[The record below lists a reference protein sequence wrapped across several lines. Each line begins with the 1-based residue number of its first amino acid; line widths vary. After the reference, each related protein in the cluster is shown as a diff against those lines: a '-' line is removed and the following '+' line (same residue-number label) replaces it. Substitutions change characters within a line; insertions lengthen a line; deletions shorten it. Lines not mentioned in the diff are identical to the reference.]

1 MKGVVVA
8 LQPSPLVLPLHQ
20 QPPPVP
26 PPPVCLPPPL
36 SPIFRQGWRNKRR
49 EAMREKSNKANENE
63 RNWWIINQ
71 SISAPGMEK
80 KDRKTPSWS
89 CADGDPA
96 ERATN
101 RIRNW
106 IRPINCCSS
115 YSFFSLSLSLFLFLV
130 FSLFLFICFSLPNF
144 VAYSPF
150 NESIRRLN
158 IPSRFFG
165 IVQNCFKMAQDSL
178 KLLRDSPRFPNTL
191 SRLLPD
197 SLKIPSRSLQDSFK
211 MLWDCPRLFPDG
223 PRFFKIA
230 QDSFKIAS
238 GLLQDPFQ
246 TLSRFFEDTL
256 KVFESLVQCLE
267 DSSSLVSFSFLLSD
281 FAAFHCRN
289 KSTRNREGGGER
301 GREENQMIKADNKEK
316 YSKFMKKNRFVSLFA
331 SIGAHLKV
339 IRFFRRSLKDSRGIL

>member
-1 MKGVVVA
+1 MVIQRNG
-8 LQPSPLVLPLHQ
+8 
-20 QPPPVP
+20 PPIA
-26 PPPVCLPPPL
+26 
-36 SPIFRQGWRNKRR
+36 SAI
-49 EAMREKSNKANENE
+49 ESD
-63 RNWWIINQ
+63 Q
-71 SISAPGMEK
+71 SIA
-80 KDRKTPSWS
+80 
-89 CADGDPA
+89 ALL
-96 ERATN
+96 
-101 RIRNW
+101 IL
-106 IRPINCCSS
+106 
-115 YSFFSLSLSLFLFLV
+115 FSLSLFLLLV

-165 IVQNCFKMAQDSL
+165 IVQNCFKMAQDSS

-191 SRLLPD
+191 SRLLQD

-238 GLLQDPFQ
+238 GLLQDPFK